1 MVSFCLRPH
10 TCLHDLRLSSSMV
23 NQSGNTELYGLCLKG
38 DVDFAAGGRLA
49 HTCWSSREFCHSSTM
64 LARPDHLIP
73 FFFTSMVYLFNQTL
87 VNSGFNAAHETIQ
100 LTYHFEMSSIPHE
113 AKPDTLQEIFSNKC
127 RRIDINNYNIY
138 HFEEMK
144 IEDRLYQYRLSTTGE
159 LMTVIC
165 TMANQT
171 LLLVAVWTNKEH
183 EARLREIHEYIK
195 QRESADPPPDPKRAL
210 GGSIDLVSIVIA
222 WFHVLTLVFLL
233 LQGLRVEC
241 TNNFFLY
248 GFNAFIRAASLLDI
262 CTCAVYKFD
271 VVFFCKNV

>member
-10 TCLHDLRLSSSMV
+10 MCLHDLRLSSSMV

-73 FFFTSMVYLFNQTL
+73 FFFTSM
-87 VNSGFNAAHETIQ
+87 
-100 LTYHFEMSSIPHE
+100 FEMSSIPHE

-127 RRIDINNYNIY
+127 HRIDIKNYNIY
-138 HFEEMK
+138 HFEEMT

-159 LMTVIC
+159 LMTVVC

-210 GGSIDLVSIVIA
+210 GGSIDLACIVIA
-222 WFHVLTLVFLL
+222 WLFHVLTLVFLL
-233 LQGLRVEC
+233 LQGLRVEY

-248 GFNAFIRAASLLDI
+248 GFNAFI
-262 CTCAVYKFD
+262 
-271 VVFFCKNV
+271 